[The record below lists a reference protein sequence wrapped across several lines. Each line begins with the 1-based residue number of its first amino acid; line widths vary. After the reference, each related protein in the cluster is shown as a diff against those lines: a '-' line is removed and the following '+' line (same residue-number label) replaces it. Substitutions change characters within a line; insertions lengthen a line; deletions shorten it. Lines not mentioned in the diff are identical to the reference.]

1 MTLSMTGFARVE
13 QTVPGGT
20 LSIELKSVN
29 HRYLELNFRMPD
41 TLKAAET
48 ALRDV
53 LKKHLSRGKID
64 VGIRLNTD
72 EGSDAQLHVNVALL
86 EQVHQ
91 ALSHVQNAVPEAQA
105 VNALDLLKWPGV
117 MSVSPLDIE
126 QTSATLV
133 TLTQQAVK
141 QLVAHRQ
148 REGEE
153 LSNAIETRLVAMSTI
168 VAEVQNDLPDILV
181 AQRNL
186 LNDKIAALDVELDPQ
201 RLAQEVALLAQKADV
216 AEELDRLNLHIEEV
230 RHILKS
236 KGAVG
241 RKLDFL
247 MQEFNREANT
257 LSSKAIVIQTTRSAV
272 NLKVLIE
279 QMREQIQNIE

>member
-1 MTLSMTGFARVE
+1 MTISMTGFARLE
-13 QTVPGGT
+13 RTVPGGT
-20 LSIELKSVN
+20 LSVELKSVN

-48 ALRDV
+48 AVRDV

-64 VGIRLNTD
+64 IMVRLNTEETD
-72 EGSDAQLHVNVALL
+72 GEQLHVNVALL

-91 ALSHVQNAVPEAQA
+91 ALEHVQLAVPEAQP

-117 MSVSPLDIE
+117 MAASPLDTE
-126 QTSATLV
+126 AVTTALV
-133 TLTQQAVK
+133 SLTTEAAK

-148 REGEE
+148 REGIE
-153 LSNAIETRLVAMSTI
+153 LAAAIETRLQAMAEIVVA
-168 VAEVQNDLPDILV
+168 VKQDLPQILV
-181 AQRNL
+181 AQQQSL
-186 LNDKIAALDVELDPQ
+186 HDKIAALNVELDPQ

-216 AEELDRLNLHIEEV
+216 AEELDRLNAHIEEV
-230 RHILKS
+230 RHILKAKGS
-236 KGAVG
+236 KG
-241 RKLDFL
+241 RQLDFL

-272 NLKVLIE
+272 DLKVLIE

>member
-1 MTLSMTGFARVE
+1 MTLSMTGFARLE
-13 QTVPGGT
+13 QPVPGGT
-20 LSIELKSVN
+20 LSVELKSVN

-41 TLKAAET
+41 TLKASET
-48 ALRDV
+48 AIRDL
-53 LKKHLSRGKID
+53 LKKRLSRGKVD
-64 VGIRLNTD
+64 VSVRLTTD
-72 EGSDAQLHVNVALL
+72 DSADAQLHVDTALL
-86 EQVHQ
+86 SQVQH
-91 ALSHVQNAVPEAQA
+91 ALKQVADAVPNAQP
-105 VNALDLLKWPGV
+105 VNALELLKWPGV
-117 MSVSPLDIE
+117 MAVAALDIE
-126 QTSATLV
+126 QIAGTLL
-133 TLTQQAVK
+133 TLTDQATQQ
-141 QLVAHRQ
+141 LIAHRQ

-153 LSNAIETRLVAMSTI
+153 LAHTIETRLVAMAEI
-168 VAEVQNDLPDILV
+168 VAEVQKDLPDILV

-272 NLKVLIE
+272 DLKVLIE

>member
-1 MTLSMTGFARVE
+1 MTLSMTGFARLE
-13 QTVPGGT
+13 QPITGGT

-29 HRYLELNFRMPD
+29 HRYLELNFRIPD
-41 TLKAAET
+41 KLKSAET
-48 ALRDV
+48 SLRAL
-53 LKKHLSRGKID
+53 LKKNLSRGKVD
-64 VGIRLNTD
+64 VSVHLNTD
-72 EGSDAQLHVNVALL
+72 DGNTTQLHVNVPLL

-117 MSVSPLDIE
+117 MAVNPLDIE

-133 TLTQQAVK
+133 DLTQQAIA

-153 LSNAIETRLVAMSTI
+153 LAQTIETRLVAMTDI
-168 VAEVQNDLPDILV
+168 VAELQSALPGILE
-181 AQRNL
+181 AQKTL
-186 LNDKIAALDVELDPQ
+186 LQDKIAALDVELDPQ
-201 RLAQEVALLAQKADV
+201 RLAQEVAILAQKSDV

-236 KGAVG
+236 KGAIG

-272 NLKVLIE
+272 DLKVLIE

>member
-1 MTLSMTGFARVE
+1 
-13 QTVPGGT
+13 
-20 LSIELKSVN
+20 
-29 HRYLELNFRMPD
+29 
-41 TLKAAET
+41 
-48 ALRDV
+48 
-53 LKKHLSRGKID
+53 
-64 VGIRLNTD
+64 
-72 EGSDAQLHVNVALL
+72 VAD
-86 EQVHQ
+86 
-91 ALSHVQNAVPEAQA
+91 AVPNAQP
-105 VNALDLLKWPGV
+105 VNALELLKWPGV
-117 MSVSPLDIE
+117 MAVAALDIE
-126 QTSATLV
+126 QIAGTLL
-133 TLTQQAVK
+133 TLTDQATQQ
-141 QLVAHRQ
+141 LIAHRQ

-153 LSNAIETRLVAMSTI
+153 LAHTIETRLVAMAEI
-168 VAEVQNDLPDILV
+168 VAEVQKDLPDILV

-272 NLKVLIE
+272 DLKVLIE

>member
-1 MTLSMTGFARVE
+1 MTLSMTGFARLE
-13 QTVPGGT
+13 QPVPGGT
-20 LSIELKSVN
+20 LSVELKSVN

-41 TLKAAET
+41 TLKASET
-48 ALRDV
+48 AIRDL
-53 LKKHLSRGKID
+53 LKKRLSRGKVD
-64 VGIRLNTD
+64 VSVRLTTD
-72 EGSDAQLHVNVALL
+72 DSADAQLQVDTALL
-86 EQVHQ
+86 SQVQH
-91 ALSHVQNAVPEAQA
+91 ALKQVADAVPNAQP
-105 VNALDLLKWPGV
+105 VNALELLKWPGV
-117 MSVSPLDIE
+117 MAVAALDIE
-126 QTSATLV
+126 QIAGTLL
-133 TLTQQAVK
+133 TLTDQATQQ
-141 QLVAHRQ
+141 LIAHRQ

-153 LSNAIETRLVAMSTI
+153 LAHTIETRLVAMAEI
-168 VAEVQNDLPDILV
+168 VAEVQKDLPDILV

-272 NLKVLIE
+272 DLKVLIE